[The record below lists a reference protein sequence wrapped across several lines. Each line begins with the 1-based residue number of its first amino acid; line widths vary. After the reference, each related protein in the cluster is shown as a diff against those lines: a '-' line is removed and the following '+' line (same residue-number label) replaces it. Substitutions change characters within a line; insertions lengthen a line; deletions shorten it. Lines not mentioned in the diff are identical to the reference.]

1 MSFPDGDIGTSQAI
15 PYFGKSRQEDLVSP
29 GSRKGRQKFVFYF
42 VLLIAIIYTFLL
54 CFTEPGV
61 EVGTCVLKTRAISLK
76 ETFCILMF
84 LEFLFLPKMTT
95 EKDRYIP
102 VNLIPIDRKELADQK
117 AA

>member
-1 MSFPDGDIGTSQAI
+1 M
-15 PYFGKSRQEDLVSP
+15 SP
-29 GSRKGRQKFVFYF
+29 GSCRGRKKLVFHF
-42 VLLIAIIYTFLL
+42 VLLITIIYTSLL

-61 EVGTCVLKTRAISLK
+61 EVGTCVLKTRASSLK

-84 LEFLFLPKMTT
+84 LELSFLPKMTT